1 MSQPSALMT
10 VWLILIPAG
19 LVLPMWDEDLQ
30 TQRLALESSSLMLRV
45 ARPQTLFRLLRAALG
60 SEMQSSVGSETT
72 TSSLGPLCASVPA
85 CGPKLRGLAER
96 PGATQGHCCTCVGL
110 LSSRDDHHA
119 QESAVVCVVTCSRPG
134 VSGFGLSDF
143 EAELLPMA
151 VAGSGPWQ
159 VCGSFCKDRAQL
171 VALALAVGGQWLQA
185 CHVCSYTF
193 LSLWLWFGVSL
204 RAGVRDSKSL
214 FVPSDHGKWSM
225 ATCRPHGPWGVPWL
239 LGVRM
244 R

>member
-10 VWLILIPAG
+10 VSLILIPAG

-30 TQRLALESSSLMLRV
+30 TQRLALESSSFMLRG

-60 SEMQSSVGSETT
+60 SEMQNSAGSETT
-72 TSSLGPLCASVPA
+72 TSSLRPLCASVPA
-85 CGPKLRGLAER
+85 CGPKLTGLAER

-119 QESAVVCVVTCSRPG
+119 QESAAVCVVTCSRPG

-143 EAELLPMA
+143 AAELLPTTA

-171 VALALAVGGQWLQA
+171 VALALALGGQWPQA
-185 CHVCSYTF
+185 CSAVGPMF
-193 LSLWLWFGVSL
+193 AAL
-204 RAGVRDSKSL
+204 L
-214 FVPSDHGKWSM
+214 F
-225 ATCRPHGPWGVPWL
+225 
-239 LGVRM
+239 
-244 R
+244 